1 MRGTSISSADEPVY
15 TVTELTRRIKRSLE
29 RDWAAVWVEGE
40 LSNVKKHHSGHIY
53 FTVKDERAS
62 LRGVMFRSRARTLR
76 FDPEDGQKVR
86 VCGAI
91 TVYEPRGEYQIQTLR
106 METTGVG
113 DLEVAF
119 RQLHARL
126 LAEGLFEDEHKQ
138 EIPEHPET
146 VGIVTSESGAALRDL
161 FSVFARRAPHVQL
174 VVRPARVQGNGAAED
189 IAEAIRELDDWGHC
203 DVLIVGR
210 GGGSLEDL
218 WAFNE
223 EIVARAIFECETPV
237 VSAVGHEVDTTIAD
251 FVADERAPT
260 PSAGA
265 EIVVPDREEL
275 LAATND
281 LGDRLAGSV
290 SRFLRARRE
299 RVMLAARS
307 TVFRTPW
314 EFYRRRSQ
322 DTDRLR
328 ERLEAAAQRAL
339 ERRRLEMNG
348 TVGRLNALSPLAIL
362 ERGYAIARS
371 EDGGVIR
378 SAKDVAV
385 GDHVD
390 VRLGE
395 GEISGIVDAVRRGAP
410 ASTKAGQQQED

>member
-126 LAEGLFEDEHKQ
+126 LAEGLFADEHKQ

-189 IAEAIRELDDWGHC
+189 IAEAIRELDEWGHC

-307 TVFRTPW
+307 TAFRTPW

-328 ERLEAAAQRAL
+328 ERLEAAAPRAL

-371 EDGGVIR
+371 GDGGVIR
-378 SAKDVAV
+378 SAEDVAV

-395 GEISGIVDAVRRGAP
+395 GEISGIVDAVRPGAP
-410 ASTKAGQQQED
+410 ASTKAAQQQEE